1 MIELRKYNM
10 KGIFTNMKKKYKKI
24 VRFLFSLI
32 ILYNTFPLLVYA
44 NNADIP
50 QNIETENEILSED
63 LINESFEEDINKENE
78 NNNEIL
84 NNENTTETNINNVS
98 LKEIY
103 NEEDTNTNEDNIE
116 NETSHNEIP
125 LEDDKTIEEIQEDI
139 IIEGIENNSIEQPPI
154 EETLVENIL
163 IENNLEENVVVEEQ
177 LSLSNENTSYSSPVN
192 WNDIPHTLIEYN
204 TYDEYDDAR
213 SAVYSDDSY
222 IYFDIYSEMP
232 EHLAEAGGEFTSGIT
247 VLFNE
252 DWSTSFNPRF
262 VAVDDNG
269 NMIWDPQLSL
279 LENGDYH
286 FYVCSRDAWHTSTS
300 IEELHEMDL
309 IYGDAYISLTENKD
323 QMYWNLDKNMVAN
336 KLGVS
341 PDELKTIGVQYL
353 RLGEQWSVTAGTPT
367 RPYTGIVLCISS
379 VIICVFISRKLKKV

>member
-1 MIELRKYNM
+1 
-10 KGIFTNMKKKYKKI
+10 MKKKYKKI

-44 NNADIP
+44 NNTDIP
-50 QNIETENEILSED
+50 ENIETENEILSEE
-63 LINESFEEDINKENE
+63 LINGPSKEDINKENE

-84 NNENTTETNINNVS
+84 NNENITETNINNIS
-98 LKEIY
+98 LEEIY
-103 NEEDTNTNEDNIE
+103 NEEDANLNENNIE
-116 NETSHNEIP
+116 NEISSNETSSEENKITE
-125 LEDDKTIEEIQEDI
+125 ETQEEIITEDI
-139 IIEGIENNSIEQPPI
+139 IQENNSVEQSQA
-154 EETLVENIL
+154 EETPIENIL
-163 IENNLEENVVVEEQ
+163 TENNLEENIVVEEEP
-177 LSLSNENTSYSSPVN
+177 SLSNENTSYSPSVN

-213 SAVYSDDSY
+213 SAVYSDDSH
-222 IYFDIYSEMP
+222 IHFDIYSEMP

-367 RPYTGIVLCISS
+367 RPYIGIILSISS
-379 VIICVFISRKLKKV
+379 VLICVFLNRKLKKV